1 MTEGTPDNVQHAVDT
16 GASSG
21 YSTMDEFMK
30 EDSAKEQAWVD
41 RENDSVTSLAINNW
55 FGLKGY
61 IMSFF
66 PKEDE

>member
-1 MTEGTPDNVQHAVDT
+1 
-16 GASSG
+16 
-21 YSTMDEFMK
+21 MDEFME

-41 RENDSVTSLAINNW
+41 RENESVVSLAINNW

-66 PKEDE
+66 PEKK